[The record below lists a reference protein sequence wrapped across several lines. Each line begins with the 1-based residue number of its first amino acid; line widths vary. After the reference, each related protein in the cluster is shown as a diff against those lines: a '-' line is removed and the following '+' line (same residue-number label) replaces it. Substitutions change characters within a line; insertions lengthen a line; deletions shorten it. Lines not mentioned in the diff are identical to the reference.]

1 MKSVQ
6 SKKVNLVLSAGD
18 FLSPVIEA
26 KLKRAA
32 YCHKINLVVVTTNS
46 GMVKEILTLGQY
58 GNNEDDI
65 LKAVGR
71 DGEVYIYTHNG
82 WHGYTKTLARRL
94 YERNKRVIV
103 TVDGKI
109 FDDMKEGEAKCYGR

>member
-32 YCHKINLVVVTTNS
+32 YCHKISLVVVTTNS
-46 GMVKEILTLGQY
+46 GMVKEILTLGQ
-58 GNNEDDI
+58 
-65 LKAVGR
+65 
-71 DGEVYIYTHNG
+71 
-82 WHGYTKTLARRL
+82 
-94 YERNKRVIV
+94 
-103 TVDGKI
+103 
-109 FDDMKEGEAKCYGR
+109 